1 MNIRIRSRALLA
13 FLGLVVV
20 LTVGY
25 GIVQGQLLGRYPIA
39 QSSSAAIIDDTDLG
53 IFRTTGSWTSIP
65 LMRLGYKDAVR
76 LSTNGTAEW
85 MFVVTPGTYQIDVSV
100 PVALRVSKQA
110 YTVTD
115 GVNAL
120 TNFVIDPASSQELDA
135 SLTSN
140 WKQGATVTSKGG
152 VIVVKLS
159 TQGAVVVADA
169 VRLTS
174 VVVSA
179 SSSSTMSSSAPISS
193 SSVAVCGNAIV
204 ESTEQCDFGAMN
216 GQPCMAPAGTSC
228 TYCSLACTTV
238 IVSGTTAS
246 SASSVSAANPVCGN
260 GKIEAGEQCDV
271 GSSNGKICDSVMG
284 NACTY
289 CSTSCTKV
297 VVNGQTGWSSSSIVA
312 KEPVCGNGTIEGGEQ
327 CDEGSANGKICDSV
341 MGGSCMYCSVSCIP
355 VMVDGSRSSSAISS
369 SSATTVGTCSDG
381 IDNDADGG
389 ADIAFMTTATP
400 TGSKRRSS
408 FISFDSFKNT
418 SYFMY
423 QDESNGEQTI
433 EARDAS
439 NTLVASRKFE
449 TVAIRRDVFG
459 SPAIDSWTKM
469 FTKPYYSDFTT
480 ANGESVYG
488 LIADSTVATIAIG
501 YASVPSSRTTKE
513 AKVVRYSSDLSKI
526 EAVLSTGEDR
536 FQHGRLFATPDGKS
550 LVLFA
555 VGMIKRMEIPGAG
568 NEFAAPFVL
577 VIDPA
582 TFRVKARYAID
593 TNDLAVPYPL
603 FIGNDKI
610 VFAINRMK
618 QPMYSVGMF
627 VNVQRQSVQVIEF
640 VPSTGAVRVVDQSY
654 NMILGIPGDPRA
666 VSDGTSA
673 YITVANETTAPNGQR
688 TQVPYLA
695 RIDLSTLSTAGLVLL
710 QLDYPHSTRVIRTML
725 NGYVA
730 TLRTRYFPQTNMFD
744 EEVLLYNASKII
756 GINAEQKAV
765 IEEGSMFR
773 SADGLLIRTNR
784 SVPRSAYANYDQL
797 SGAFYDYD
805 TVSQSMVVRSL
816 RFDQQCTGVLVPE

>member
-1 MNIRIRSRALLA
+1 MRSLLRSRTLQVLLA
-13 FLGLVVV
+13 FAVV
-20 LTVGY
+20 LPVGY
-25 GIVQGQLLGRYPIA
+25 GIVQGQLLGRYSSA
-39 QSSSAAIIDDTDLG
+39 QSPSAAIIDDTDLG

-85 MFVVTPGTYQIDVSV
+85 MFVVAPGTYQIDVSV

-152 VIVVKLS
+152 VIVVKLA

-193 SSVAVCGNAIV
+193 ASAAVCGNAVV

-216 GQPCMAPAGTSC
+216 GQPCMAPTGTSC
-228 TYCSLACTTV
+228 TYCSLVCTTV
-238 IVSGTTAS
+238 VVTGTTTS
-246 SASSVSAANPVCGN
+246 SASSVSVGNPVCGN
-260 GKIEAGEQCDV
+260 GKIEGGEQCDD
-271 GSSNGKICDSVMG
+271 GSANGKICDSVMG
-284 NACTY
+284 NSCAY

-297 VVNGQTGWSSSSIVA
+297 VVNGQTGWSSSSVFA

-341 MGGSCMYCSVSCIP
+341 MGGSCTYCSVSCIP
-355 VMVDGSRSSSAISS
+355 VTVDGSRSSSATSS

-389 ADIAFMTTATP
+389 TDIAFVTTAAP

-408 FISFDSFKNT
+408 FMSFDSQKKV

-423 QDESNGEQTI
+423 QDESNNEQTV
-433 EARDAS
+433 EARNAS
-439 NTLVASRKFE
+439 NAVIASRKFD
-449 TVAIRRDVFG
+449 TAAIRRDVFG

-480 ANGESVYG
+480 ANGDSVYG
-488 LIADSTVATIAIG
+488 LIADSTVANIAVG
-501 YASVPSSRTTKE
+501 AAGTPAPRTTKE

-526 EAVLSTGEDR
+526 EAVLSTGADR

-555 VGMIKRMEIPGAG
+555 VGMIRRVEVPGAA
-568 NEFAAPFVL
+568 NEYSAPFVL

-582 TFRVKARYAID
+582 TFTVKARYVVATD
-593 TNDLAVPYPL
+593 DMSVPYPL
-603 FIGNDKI
+603 FVGNDKV

-627 VNVQRQSVQVIEF
+627 VNVQRQPVQVIEF
-640 VPSTGAVRVVDQSY
+640 VPSTSVARVVDQSF
-654 NMILGIPGDPRA
+654 NMILGIPGEPRA

-673 YITVANETTAPNGQR
+673 YLTVANETAAPNGQR

-695 RIDLSTLSTAGLVLL
+695 RIDMLSLTPTGLVTLPS
-710 QLDYPHSTRVIRTML
+710 DYGGATRVIRIFS
-725 NGYVA
+725 NGHVA
-730 TLRTRYFPQTNMFD
+730 ALRTRYLPQTNSFD
-744 EEVLLYNASKII
+744 EEVLLYNASKFV
-756 GINAEQKAV
+756 GTVTEQKAA
-765 IEEGSMFR
+765 IEEGSMLR
-773 SADGLLIRTNR
+773 TADGLLIRTNR
-784 SVPRSAYANYDQL
+784 SLPRSAFSGYDQV
-797 SGAFYDYD
+797 SSNFYDYD
-805 TVSQSMVVRSL
+805 VASQFMVVRSL
-816 RFDQQCTGVLVPE
+816 RFDQQCTGVLMPE

>member
-1 MNIRIRSRALLA
+1 MIISGYYRVYLFQLNVRTLLPPYSMRSLLRSRTLQVLLA
-13 FLGLVVV
+13 FAVV
-20 LTVGY
+20 LPVGY
-25 GIVQGQLLGRYPIA
+25 GIVQGQLLGRYSSA
-39 QSSSAAIIDDTDLG
+39 QSPSAAIIDDTDLG

-85 MFVVTPGTYQIDVSV
+85 MFVVAPGTYQIDVSV

-152 VIVVKLS
+152 VIVVKLA

-193 SSVAVCGNAIV
+193 ASAAVCGNAVV

-216 GQPCMAPAGTSC
+216 GQPCMAPTGTSC
-228 TYCSLACTTV
+228 TYCSLVCTTV
-238 IVSGTTAS
+238 VVTGTTTS
-246 SASSVSAANPVCGN
+246 SASSVSVGNPVCGN
-260 GKIEAGEQCDV
+260 GK
-271 GSSNGKICDSVMG
+271 
-284 NACTY
+284 
-289 CSTSCTKV
+289 
-297 VVNGQTGWSSSSIVA
+297 
-312 KEPVCGNGTIEGGEQ
+312 IEGGEQ

-341 MGGSCMYCSVSCIP
+341 MGGSCTYCSVSCIP
-355 VMVDGSRSSSAISS
+355 VTVDGSRSSSATSS

-389 ADIAFMTTATP
+389 TDIAFVTTAAP

-408 FISFDSFKNT
+408 FMSFDSQKKV

-423 QDESNGEQTI
+423 QDESNNEQTV
-433 EARDAS
+433 EARNAS
-439 NTLVASRKFE
+439 NAVIASRKFD
-449 TVAIRRDVFG
+449 TAAIRRDVFG

-480 ANGESVYG
+480 ANGDSVYG
-488 LIADSTVATIAIG
+488 LIADSTVANIAVG
-501 YASVPSSRTTKE
+501 AAGTPAPRTTKE

-526 EAVLSTGEDR
+526 EAVLSTGADR

-555 VGMIKRMEIPGAG
+555 VGMIRRVEVPGAA
-568 NEFAAPFVL
+568 NEYSAPFVL

-582 TFRVKARYAID
+582 TFTVKARYVVATD
-593 TNDLAVPYPL
+593 DMSVPYPL
-603 FIGNDKI
+603 FVGNDKV

-627 VNVQRQSVQVIEF
+627 VNVQRQPVQVIEF
-640 VPSTGAVRVVDQSY
+640 VPSTSVARVVDQSF

-673 YITVANETTAPNGQR
+673 YLTVANETAAPNGQR

-695 RIDLSTLSTAGLVLL
+695 RIDMLSLTPTGLVTLPS
-710 QLDYPHSTRVIRTML
+710 DYGGATRVIRIFS
-725 NGYVA
+725 NGHVA
-730 TLRTRYFPQTNMFD
+730 ALRTRYLPQTNSFD
-744 EEVLLYNASKII
+744 EEVLLYNASKFV
-756 GINAEQKAV
+756 GTVTEQKAA
-765 IEEGSMFR
+765 IEEGSMLR
-773 SADGLLIRTNR
+773 TADGLLIRTNR
-784 SVPRSAYANYDQL
+784 SLPRSAFSGYDQV
-797 SGAFYDYD
+797 SSNFYDYD
-805 TVSQSMVVRSL
+805 VASQFMVVRSL
-816 RFDQQCTGVLVPE
+816 RFDQQCTGVLMPE